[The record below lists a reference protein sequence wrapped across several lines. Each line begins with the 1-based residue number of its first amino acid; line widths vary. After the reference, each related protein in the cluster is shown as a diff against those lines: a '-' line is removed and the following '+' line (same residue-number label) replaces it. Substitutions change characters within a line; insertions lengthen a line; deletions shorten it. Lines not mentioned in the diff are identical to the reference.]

1 MGVADVRHVA
11 LPDIGP
17 EHERQ
22 HALGRM
28 LVVVAVLVERD
39 DGQRALGP
47 PGRRAHDGAQLG
59 GQEPVTGPDPAALHV
74 GAVVGGHPGEVR
86 RGGRAGQVGPQRRQ
100 RRKVRRA
107 VGGPASDVGE
117 VGHRLVVVPVVLVH
131 RVVAGAVRA
140 LQVRLPRLVPGADEV
155 ADVAGVDRVLGVQ
168 LQRVGERDAERAAAG
183 QREVV
188 GVARVLLGEEVG
200 QDAGPR
206 DQAVEERGLL
216 GVAQHRA
223 EILVFEVEEE
233 HVLVARHVGGRWGER
248 RRAADRGRD
257 AEPQAVG
264 HRPVVPHQGC
274 VRAVV
279 VGERCRQDQRDP
291 GAGGARRERA
301 RGGPVGEPVVA
312 AAVADGTAREHRP
325 RGGEERHRHRRPA
338 RGRAAKPARQ
348 LVPRAGGHGRAGLL
362 PQRDR
367 LGQPGGAAGA
377 AGEQAPAV
385 HGRPLPG
392 GPRQMRCAVGDHGR
406 ETAGHMPARD
416 RDRVPALSGDRAGL
430 RARVEQQ
437 VDAGPGHRLADR
449 PGRSRRSGRSG

>member
-11 LPDIGP
+11 LPHAGP

-28 LVVVAVLVERD
+28 LVVVAVLVEGD
-39 DGQRALGP
+39 DGQGPLGP

-59 GQEPVTGPDPAALHV
+59 LQELVAGLDPAALHV
-74 GAVVGGHPGEVR
+74 GAVVGGRPGEVR
-86 RGGRAGQVGPQRRQ
+86 RGRRAGQVGPQRREREQ
-100 RRKVRRA
+100 VRRA
-107 VGGPASDVGE
+107 VGGLAADVGE

-131 RVVAGAVRA
+131 RVVARAVRA
-140 LQVRLPRLVPGADEV
+140 LQVGLPRLVPGADEV

-200 QDAGPR
+200 QDAGVR

-223 EILVFEVEEE
+223 EILVLEVEQE
-233 HVLVARHVGGRWGER
+233 HVLVARHVCGRWGER
-248 RRAADRGRD
+248 RRAPDRGRD

-264 HRPVVPHQGC
+264 HRPVVPHQGR

-312 AAVADGTAREHRP
+312 AAVADDTAREHRA
-325 RGGEERHRHRRPA
+325 RGGKERHRHRRLA
-338 RGRAAKPARQ
+338 RCRAAKPARE
-348 LVPRAGGHGRAGLL
+348 LVPRAGGHRRAGRL

-367 LGQPGGAAGA
+367 LGQPGRAAGA

-392 GPRQMRCAVGDHGR
+392 GR
-406 ETAGHMPARD
+406 
-416 RDRVPALSGDRAGL
+416 
-430 RARVEQQ
+430 
-437 VDAGPGHRLADR
+437 
-449 PGRSRRSGRSG
+449 